1 MTEADPITFD
11 AKEKSA
17 RLVVGIRAA
26 IDDDTVAR
34 MKWGENFIQLEPIR
48 PSAGDLARKGA
59 AFLSE
64 AGVDELLMIDP
75 VEPS

>member
-1 MTEADPITFD
+1 MTKADAVTLD
-11 AKEKSA
+11 AEEKSA

-26 IDDDTVAR
+26 IDDDAVAR
-34 MKWGENFIQLEPIR
+34 MKGGENFIQFEPIR
-48 PSAGDLARKGA
+48 PRAGSFARKRS

>member
-1 MTEADPITFD
+1 MTKADAVTLD

-17 RLVVGIRAA
+17 GLVVGIRAA

-34 MKWGENFIQLEPIR
+34 MKRGEDFIQLKPVR
-48 PSAGDLARKGA
+48 PSAGDLARKRTT
-59 AFLSE
+59 FLSE

>member
-1 MTEADPITFD
+1 MTKADAFTLD

-17 RLVVGIRAA
+17 RLVVGIRAP
-26 IDDDTVAR
+26 IDDDAVAR

-48 PSAGDLARKGA
+48 PSAGDLARKRA
-59 AFLSE
+59 TFFSE

-75 VEPS
+75 MEPS

>member
-1 MTEADPITFD
+1 MTKADAVTLD
-11 AKEKSA
+11 AEEKSA

-34 MKWGENFIQLEPIR
+34 MKRGEDFIQLEPIR
-48 PSAGDLARKGA
+48 PSAGDLTRKRA

-75 VEPS
+75 MEPS